1 MKLSNIKHL
10 ILTTILCALTVFTAK
25 AQTCPKTNGIVG
37 IEADAPRVV
46 YTLHGDMT
54 GVTTPDNNRPVF
66 TAAAAG
72 NVYTS
77 TDDGATGTSVVV
89 GGAYNPATKYYTAEN
104 SWEQLFTSNGNVPT
118 QYYND
123 ASGNYTGAVSTTTNW
138 VESKINAVN
147 MYKFSKSEEN
157 LWDARAIN
165 LYPVE
170 VASVTN
176 SWTDA
181 VDGKYVYTVAYLNP
195 DSQWFGQIARI
206 TKSSKASGIGEFV
219 YNNETCVQLIISDIE
234 ITGMGENNPFSSLP
248 SGARFMTKA
257 EFPTYCSSTTNI
269 KITGEKYGVGYITYG
284 AYGTIT
290 VDGTQYVNYVK
301 STEELSKDVVIALP
315 DSRITLMD
323 DASMDALKKQMLVL
337 TVDGGK
343 ITSSTEYENPGSFD
357 FNANTYS
364 YRLTSDNELSHG
376 EKVYLGDAGINVLTP
391 SEFNEYISVNCT
403 YYAGTAGLY
412 RSTDGGVTKQL
423 LTSGQEYTYNDGDT
437 FWKVTGATYTEIADN
452 TLFFGTDHTNYIE
465 AKQVPVAEYL
475 VEHANA
481 GGYKEVVLKSCEC
494 GWATMDQPFTCQL
507 VHLTAAETLNMSK
520 VQVPTLVGG
529 GPTADGTTFKWDP
542 NSTTDYTANNS
553 VTKLYLPH
561 IQNSTISADGREH
574 LHVPNQ
580 VAAAFNG
587 IMNAEAKKHESAVIM
602 PDNATCIEKNAF
614 TNMWITDITL
624 NEGLRMVGD
633 NAFDGMHEDVLVIPS
648 TMEYIGKGAFGQGYV
663 HDVYFLGTT
672 APIVEM
678 DAFGSKAYVNNN
690 ANYIPNTSSDPISH
704 GVVAK
709 NPNYAA
715 TREFYYN
722 GDYAAAVLHLP
733 KNLTPAQR
741 AAYTDVTRDY
751 HVFDTYR
758 DATDEEKVTYGQE
771 GSNVI
776 KSTTGEHYYIQIIK
790 GDGHDIEYKYING
803 NETNQGKWDEKT
815 PTQDFV
821 MRTFWNGTVGD
832 NKTSISSLGGFK
844 VSTYNSFNSGIPGA
858 GITGGQTS
866 FYDYYVGSKYH
877 WPGQSAYCRS
887 YAVATN
893 NILWDGKTTI
903 AQGIVNK
910 EGSYIARTYDI
921 NCDGDMTDDGEAKWR
936 DGSEY
941 IGLHQFVLVTS
952 DIEPEQ
958 TPEEIPF
965 KTIKGGNWYSF
976 CYPVN
981 MTVKQVREV
990 FGEDTQVCKFNQV
1003 DRVVEGDDKMI
1014 RLYFTHEQCLGEN
1027 DINKIAISANVS
1039 YMIRPSTYFDEDDEN
1054 YANMYFKFSDYQLDG
1069 KQVPQETN
1077 VKAVDIS
1084 SEGKVAGDDYTFIGQ
1099 YMTQADGTAITM
1111 PKYSYFLRNTSEP
1124 GTKVKDQKHKLSF
1137 QVGTT
1142 GKWNVYTS
1150 IVIPANGQEDKDVF
1164 FTGTSSQNLAKTSTF
1179 FGFAEEDKP
1188 TEVESVKYEMVLGAE
1203 NNPGGIYNLNGQLL
1217 GNTTVGL
1224 KKGIYIQQGKKFI
1237 IR

>member
-1 MKLSNIKHL
+1 MNDKLNDVYIFNSYCGDWWYKIGDDVFKVQPGDVCNPEMTYSRENYNQYNVASGSEIIGYGTLTNKSSNFKSISGIYTKEAEIYTPISSTAYDPAKTYYSVNFTDL
-10 ILTTILCALTVFTAK
+10 EESGKSAMANNDANFETITTVTGLYNPSGVFYFDGVNYTEVN
-25 AQTCPKTNGIVG
+25 NGDLYH
-37 IEADAPRVV
+37 E
-46 YTLHGDMT
+46 
-54 GVTTPDNNRPVF
+54 
-66 TAAAAG
+66 
-72 NVYTS
+72 
-77 TDDGATGTSVVV
+77 
-89 GGAYNPATKYYTAEN
+89 GAYYVR
-104 SWEQLFTSNGNVPT
+104 Q
-118 QYYND
+118 D
-123 ASGNYTGAVSTTTNW
+123 NYTEKSYGELAELGYAYHNEVTPFWEIIENDI
-138 VESKINAVN
+138 KNNA
-147 MYKFSKSEEN
+147 
-157 LWDARAIN
+157 
-165 LYPVE
+165 
-170 VASVTN
+170 
-176 SWTDA
+176 
-181 VDGKYVYTVAYLNP
+181 
-195 DSQWFGQIARI
+195 I
-206 TKSSKASGIGEFV
+206 T
-219 YNNETCVQLIISDIE
+219 
-234 ITGMGENNPFSSLP
+234 
-248 SGARFMTKA
+248 
-257 EFPTYCSSTTNI
+257 
-269 KITGEKYGVGYITYG
+269 
-284 AYGTIT
+284 
-290 VDGTQYVNYVK
+290 
-301 STEELSKDVVIALP
+301 
-315 DSRITLMD
+315 
-323 DASMDALKKQMLVL
+323 
-337 TVDGGK
+337 
-343 ITSSTEYENPGSFD
+343 
-357 FNANTYS
+357 
-364 YRLTSDNELSHG
+364 
-376 EKVYLGDAGINVLTP
+376 
-391 SEFNEYISVNCT
+391 
-403 YYAGTAGLY
+403 
-412 RSTDGGVTKQL
+412 
-423 LTSGQEYTYNDGDT
+423 
-437 FWKVTGATYTEIADN
+437 
-452 TLFFGTDHTNYIE
+452 
-465 AKQVPVAEYL
+465 
-475 VEHANA
+475 
-481 GGYKEVVLKSCEC
+481 EVVLNSKTK
-494 GWATMDQPFTCQL
+494 AL
-507 VHLTAAETLNMSK
+507 AEI
-520 VQVPTLVGG
+520 
-529 GPTADGTTFKWDP
+529 
-542 NSTTDYTANNS
+542 DYTITQRLMHCSSIKTLDLGEVQIDHFDSYDKLDAS
-553 VTKLYLPH
+553 YKQIGTFVDYTKHYTNKVDAPIEKLVLPH
-561 IQNSTISADGREH
+561 IKTGNEVNGKMHYHVPSDLCLTLSDH
-574 LHVPNQ
+574 LHKIV
-580 VAAAFNG
+580 
-587 IMNAEAKKHESAVIM
+587 MS
-602 PDNATCIEKNAF
+602 DNATCLERQAF
-614 TNMWITDITL
+614 GAIVLTDITL
-624 NEGLRMVGD
+624 NEGLRVIGEE
-633 NAFDGMHEDVLVIPS
+633 AFNSMHADVLVIPS
-648 TMEYIGKGAFGQGYV
+648 TMEYIGVGAFGQGYV

-758 DATDEEKVTYGQE
+758 DATDEEEKTYGQE

-776 KSTTGEHYYIQIIK
+776 KSTTSEHCYIQIIK

-803 NETNQGKWDEKT
+803 NKTNQGKWDEKT

-832 NKTSISSLGGFK
+832 YDTYISSLGGFT

-866 FYDYYVGSKYH
+866 FYDYYVGSTYH
-877 WPGQSAYCRS
+877 WPGQSAYNRS

-910 EGSYIARTYDI
+910 GGSYTARKYDI
-921 NCDGDMTDDGEAKWR
+921 NCDGDMTDDGEEKWA

-990 FGEDTQVCKFNQV
+990 FGEGTQVCKFNQV
-1003 DRVVEGDDKMI
+1003 DRVVEGDDKRI
-1014 RLYFTHEQCLGEN
+1014 RLYFTDEQCLGN
-1027 DINKIAISANVS
+1027 KNINKIAISANVS

-1111 PKYSYFLRNTSEP
+1111 PKYSYFLRNTSP
-1124 GTKVKDQKHKLSF
+1124 AGTKVKNQKHKLSF
-1137 QVGTT
+1137 QGGTT